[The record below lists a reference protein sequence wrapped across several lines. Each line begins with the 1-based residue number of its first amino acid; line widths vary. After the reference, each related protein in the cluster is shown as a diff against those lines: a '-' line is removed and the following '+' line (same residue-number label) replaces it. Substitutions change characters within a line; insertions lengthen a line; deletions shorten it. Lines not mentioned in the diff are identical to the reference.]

1 MENARDYV
9 VTAEDLPVPDELLCS
24 LPPHLPW
31 SRLLL
36 SRAGLG
42 WRIRRT
48 EICGAAAA
56 RREMRLPGEG
66 GGGGGE
72 APPGAWA
79 RRVAAVPLRSRG
91 GGAE

>member
-48 EICGAAAA
+48 EICGGPVRDAAA
-56 RREMRLPGEG
+56 GEG
-66 GGGGGE
+66 GGGGGG
-72 APPGAWA
+72 ARSGGGCWRPLGAWA
-79 RRVAAVPLRSRG
+79 VMKLG
-91 GGAE
+91 LMF